1 MEKVLG
7 FCFSSKMVGAEGGG
21 IQSLKIESYSPI
33 DRKDYECSWVQRA
46 K

>member
-7 FCFSSKMVGAEGGG
+7 FCFSSKMVGRGG